1 MSSNAKKA
9 GQRWR
14 CCLEASSRAS
24 SRASSVSLGVVGSL
38 STERSLMLF
47 NHFEEVVPAMV
58 SRDSTHTV
66 GIVPVPVGVPIVVV
80 VDSAVVVAP
89 AVIVVPVVVVTT
101 LLGHSGDG
109 TTDHHHQHR
118 QHPHNQLDTSHDAT
132 SFVSAT
138 PRGSL
143 IATNWCTLA

>member
-24 SRASSVSLGVVGSL
+24 SVSLGVVGSL
-38 STERSLMLF
+38 SIERSLMLF

-58 SRDSTHTV
+58 SRDSTPT
-66 GIVPVPVGVPIVVV
+66 GGVPIVIV

-89 AVIVVPVVVVTT
+89 VAVVTT

-109 TTDHHHQHR
+109 TTDHHYQHR